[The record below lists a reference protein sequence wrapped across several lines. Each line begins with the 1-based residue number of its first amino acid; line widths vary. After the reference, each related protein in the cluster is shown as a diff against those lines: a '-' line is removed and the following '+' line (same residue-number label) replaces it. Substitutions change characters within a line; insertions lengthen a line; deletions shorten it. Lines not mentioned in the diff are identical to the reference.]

1 MRYLF
6 IALIGFLTASGAEAS
21 ALYKMNVKFAST
33 TDKEIVVRNKLGKR
47 IWLKKNLLK
56 KSDQTLLEKKSNG
69 KFVTVAVLSSAV
81 IKKEK

>member
-6 IALIGFLTASGAEAS
+6 IVLAGLLTASGAEAS
-21 ALYKMNVKFAST
+21 ALYKMNVKFASMT
-33 TDKEIVVRNKLGKR
+33 KKEIVVRNRLGKR
-47 IWLKKNLLK
+47 IWLKRDLIK
-56 KSDQTLLEKKSNG
+56 KSEQNLLEKKSQG